1 MYITCNYQQYFLAN
15 INFLLIMMSNTWFD
29 ADADNDWLHEVIL
42 FMMRKKLFKILNCL
56 CIKMNKIL

>member
-29 ADADNDWLHEVIL
+29 ADNDWLYEVIL
-42 FMMRKKLFKILNCL
+42 FMMRKNFLRY
-56 CIKMNKIL
+56 